1 MIIFFNHNANLDFD
15 KIPHGRDRPTAISDM
30 LKNQD
35 YCSIFFKK
43 GPFLGPKKNEIVI
56 HEIERM
62 GMVNIKV

>member
-35 YCSIFFKK
+35 YCFIFFKK
-43 GPFLGPKKNEIVI
+43 GPFLGPKKNEKMTR
-56 HEIERM
+56 EIERT
-62 GMVNIKV
+62 GMFNIIV

>member
-1 MIIFFNHNANLDFD
+1 MQILTLIKFHTGAT
-15 KIPHGRDRPTAISDM
+15 DRPSSISDM

-43 GPFLGPKKNEIVI
+43 GPFLGPKKNEKMI